1 MHYCSDTYQTTCT
14 APLLQTTA
22 TVDCYWILQVAP
34 QPAMFT
40 ASPEQG
46 EGDFT
51 LTSLLRTAESTGYA
65 FHTQQ
70 PEQLTV
76 KLFDFQR
83 STYQVSAT
91 IVIQC

>member
-1 MHYCSDTYQTTCT
+1 
-14 APLLQTTA
+14 
-22 TVDCYWILQVAP
+22 
-34 QPAMFT
+34 MFT

-46 EGDFT
+46 DGDFT

-65 FHTQQ
+65 FHTPQ

-83 STYQVSAT
+83 STYQVSALCHFLSAT
-91 IVIQC
+91 

>member
-1 MHYCSDTYQTTCT
+1 LVVLLVM
-14 APLLQTTA
+14 LGFILQTP
-22 TVDCYWILQVAP
+22 P

-46 EGDFT
+46 DGDFT

-65 FHTQQ
+65 FHTPQ

-83 STYQVSAT
+83 STYQVSALCHFSSAT
-91 IVIQC
+91 